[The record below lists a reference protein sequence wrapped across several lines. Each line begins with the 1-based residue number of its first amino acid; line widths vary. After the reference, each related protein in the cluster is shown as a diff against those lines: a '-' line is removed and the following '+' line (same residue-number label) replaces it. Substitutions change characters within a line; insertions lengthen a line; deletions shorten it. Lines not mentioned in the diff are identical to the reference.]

1 MSQEAGRQANQP
13 DGGRQA
19 NQNRGQS
26 QQQQQ
31 GGWQAGQPAWSQ
43 QPQQQQ
49 QGAWPEQDVHARL
62 QVLQQERDRLKAE

>member
-1 MSQEAGRQANQP
+1 MSQEA
-13 DGGRQA
+13 GRQA

-49 QGAWPEQDVHARL
+49 QGVRPEQDVHARL

>member
-1 MSQEAGRQANQP
+1 MSQEATGGGRQANQP
-13 DGGRQA
+13 A
-19 NQNRGQS
+19 WNRGQC

-49 QGAWPEQDVHARL
+49 QQGARPEQDMHARL
-62 QVLQQERDRLKAE
+62 QVLLQERDRLKAE

>member
-1 MSQEAGRQANQP
+1 MSQEAGGGGRQANQP
-13 DGGRQA
+13 TW
-19 NQNRGQS
+19 NRGHS

-49 QGAWPEQDVHARL
+49 QGTRPEQDVHARL